1 MKLIK
6 INGIITVFI
15 SIPKNFKMGMANYD
29 KLDSSVHIEDGW
41 QDVVMPEY
49 DTGLHKLSDPKED
62 KNGLFYFELIE
73 LTLDEILAL
82 EDQKAENILNYLNK
96 VVFSSR
102 LWAKAIVMGKTDK
115 DDLDYFQD
123 VYTTKYRHCKDPN
136 NSFDVFLELER
147 IAEGFNSLEEYKAY
161 VIVRFEQGQEF
172 FEQAKAMIEAF
183 RKIVLKDLEIK
194 NLDFANSRVVALDNL
209 PESITP
215 SEFSVEFQ
223 RIISL

>member
-6 INGIITVFI
+6 IDGII
-15 SIPKNFKMGMANYD
+15 IPFVTIPRNFKIGVANYD
-29 KLDSSVHIEDGW
+29 KLDSAVHILDGW
-41 QDVVMPEY
+41 QNVDMPEY
-49 DTGLHKLSDPKED
+49 DKNVHKLSDPKED
-62 KNGLFYFELIE
+62 GNGLFYFELIE
-73 LTLDEILAL
+73 LTLDEIIAL

-123 VYTTKYRHCKDPN
+123 VYTAKYRHCKDSN

-147 IAEGFNSLEEYKAY
+147 IAESFNSLEEYKAY
-161 VIVRFEQGQEF
+161 VIVRFEQGQAF
-172 FEQAKAMIEAF
+172 FEQAKAMIEVF
-183 RKIVLKDLEIK
+183 RKIVLKDLEVK
-194 NLDFANSRVVALDNL
+194 NLDLADSRVLALDNL

-215 SEFSVEFQ
+215 SEFSAEFQ
-223 RIISL
+223 RIINL